1 MKTQHASQVVA
12 VLSALV
18 FFSAIASSIASA
30 DEVPAF
36 SRRLPDSVAAHIAI
50 PDARALRERLPNC
63 SWGRLLNDP
72 LVADFRDNLVGQIR
86 ASIDA
91 SIQLPDG
98 VSAEDLLNLDV
109 GEITL
114 TVLKPVDGN
123 LPVVFS
129 VHAAG
134 AADTISSLVE
144 ESVAAS
150 VKQGWTR
157 SAVEHAGTSI
167 TVLTGDAA
175 SAAEGGAEAAD
186 SVRAVFQRDGHV
198 VAANSVDAL
207 KQILDRWSG
216 AVQGAFAAN
225 PTLNQVQRGTMKPG
239 REPALFWYLD
249 PVGATASIL
258 SQVAASNPTAGL
270 ALSRLPKLGLTSF
283 RGVGGSIDFATGAH
297 DTVTRIAGI
306 VKQPVSAA
314 MALVQFPPTNLT
326 PPQWVPNDVDSCM
339 MLNWDAQTAYSGAEQ
354 MADEFLGPS
363 GLANALEVL
372 PTKTDPP
379 IHIKYDILDGLTGEV
394 MILQGKAGSNSDK
407 DGATLLAVSLKDPKK
422 FEGTVRQLIDQP
434 GSKAGSRTVGA
445 TTIAVY
451 DGKKSSTHIAVAHG
465 VLLVGSDTVLL
476 DKVINSAGGDHLVE
490 SAHFRQL
497 SANIPAA
504 KSLFAIQRPV
514 NQLEVAYRILKNGGV
529 AVPAG
534 IDLKLLP
541 TFDRIQH
548 HFLPTAT
555 WAAPTADGFQYVSFS
570 LPPAE

>member
-1 MKTQHASQVVA
+1 MKTQHAYRVVA
-12 VLSALV
+12 FLSALV
-18 FFSAIASSIASA
+18 LTSAIDFRDASA
-30 DEVPAF
+30 DEAPTF

-72 LVADFRDNLVGQIR
+72 LVADFRDNLVRQIR

-91 SIQLPDG
+91 SVQLPDG

-114 TVLKPVDGN
+114 TVLNPVNGN

-134 AADTISSLVE
+134 ATDTISSLVVE
-144 ESVAAS
+144 TVAAS

-167 TVLTGDAA
+167 TVLTGGAVAKAA
-175 SAAEGGAEAAD
+175 SGAESAD

-198 VAANSVDAL
+198 VVANSVDAL

-216 AVQGAFAAN
+216 AAQGAFAAN
-225 PTLNQVQRGTMKPG
+225 PTLNQVQQVTMKPG

-249 PVGATASIL
+249 PVGATVSIL
-258 SQVAASNPTAGL
+258 SPGATSNPTAGM

-283 RGVGGSIDFATGAH
+283 RGVGGTIDFATGPH
-297 DTVTRIAGI
+297 DTVTRIAGV

-314 MALVQFPPTNLT
+314 MALVQFPPANLT
-326 PPQWVPNDVDSCM
+326 PPEWVPNDVDSCM

-354 MADEFLGPS
+354 MADEFLGPG

-372 PTKTDPP
+372 STRTDPP
-379 IHIKYDILDGLTGEV
+379 IHIKNDILDGLTGEV
-394 MILQGKAGSNSDK
+394 VILQGKAGSNSGQK
-407 DGATLLAVSLKDPKK
+407 SATLLAVSLKDPKK
-422 FEGTVRQLIDQP
+422 FESIVRQLIDQP
-434 GSKAGSRTVGA
+434 GSKAGSRTVG
-445 TTIAVY
+445 TTTVAVY

-465 VLLVGSDTVLL
+465 VLLVGSDTILL
-476 DKVINSAGGDHLVE
+476 DQIINSASGDHLVE
-490 SAHFRQL
+490 SAHYRQL
-497 SANIPAA
+497 SANVPAA

-514 NQLEVAYRILKNGGV
+514 NQLEVAYGILKTGGV
-529 AVPAG
+529 AVPGG

-570 LPPAE
+570 SPPVE

>member
-1 MKTQHASQVVA
+1 MKTQRTSRVIAGLSTL
-12 VLSALV
+12 VL
-18 FFSAIASSIASA
+18 FSAIASSIALA
-30 DEVPAF
+30 DEAPTF

-91 SIQLPDG
+91 SVQLPDG
-98 VSAEDLLNLDV
+98 VSAADLLNLDV

-114 TVLKPVDGN
+114 TVLKPVDGH

-129 VHAAG
+129 VDAAG
-134 AADTISSLVE
+134 AMDTISRLVTQ
-144 ESVAAS
+144 SVAAS
-150 VKQGWTR
+150 VNQGWTR
-157 SAVEHAGTSI
+157 AVVEHAGTSI
-167 TVLTGDAA
+167 TVLTGLA
-175 SAAEGGAEAAD
+175 GGTGDGEL
-186 SVRAVFQRDGHV
+186 SETVRAVFLRDGHV
-198 VAANSVDAL
+198 VVANSVDAL

-225 PTLNQVQRGTMKPG
+225 ATLGQVQRVTMKPG

-249 PVGATASIL
+249 PVGATVSIL
-258 SQVAASNPTAGL
+258 SQGAASNPTAAL

-283 RGVGGSIDFATGAH
+283 RGVGGTIDFATGTH
-297 DTVTRIAGI
+297 DTVTRIAG
-306 VKQPVSAA
+306 VVRQPVSAA
-314 MALVQFPPTNLT
+314 MALVQFPPASLT
-326 PPQWVPNDVDSCM
+326 PPDWVPNDVDSCM

-354 MADEFLGPS
+354 MADEFLGPG

-372 PTKTDPP
+372 STKTDPP
-379 IHIKYDILDGLTGEV
+379 IHIKNDILDGLTGEV
-394 MILQGKAGSNSDK
+394 MILQGKAGSNAGQKS
-407 DGATLLAVSLKDPKK
+407 ATLLAVRLKDPKK
-422 FEGTVRQLIDQP
+422 FEGIVRQLIDQP

-445 TTIAVY
+445 TTVAVY
-451 DGKKSSTHIAVAHG
+451 DGKKSSTHIAVSHG
-465 VLLVGSDTVLL
+465 VLLVSNDTVLL
-476 DKVINSAGGDHLVE
+476 DKVINAAGGDHLVE
-490 SAHFRQL
+490 SAHYRQL
-497 SANIPAA
+497 SANVPTT

-514 NQLEVAYRILKNGGV
+514 NQIEVAYGILKQGGV

-570 LPPAE
+570 LPPTE

>member
-1 MKTQHASQVVA
+1 MKTQHTSRVVA
-12 VLSALV
+12 FLSALA
-18 FFSAIASSIASA
+18 FFSVIDSSIASA
-30 DEVPAF
+30 DEVPTF

-50 PDARALRERLPNC
+50 PDARTLRERLPNC

-91 SIQLPDG
+91 SVRLPDG

-114 TVLKPVDGN
+114 TVLNPVNGN

-129 VHAAG
+129 LDAAG
-134 AADTISSLVE
+134 SADTISGLIE

-150 VKQGWTR
+150 IQQGWAG

-167 TVLTGDAA
+167 TVLTGGAA
-175 SAAEGGAEAAD
+175 SDAKAAS

-198 VAANSVDAL
+198 VVANSVDVL

-225 PTLNQVQRGTMKPG
+225 PTLNQVQRVTMKPG

-249 PVGATASIL
+249 PVGATVSIL
-258 SQVAASNPTAGL
+258 SQGATSNPTAGM

-283 RGVGGSIDFATGAH
+283 QGVGGTIDFATGAH
-297 DTVTRIAGI
+297 DSVTKIAGV

-314 MALVQFPPTNLT
+314 MALVQFPPANLT
-326 PPQWVPNDVDSCM
+326 PPEWVPNDVDSCM

-363 GLANALEVL
+363 GLANALEIL
-372 PTKTDPP
+372 STKTEPP
-379 IHIKYDILDGLTGEV
+379 IHIKNDILDGLTGEV
-394 MILQGKAGSNSDK
+394 MILQSKAGSNTSRDS
-407 DGATLLAVSLKDPKK
+407 ATLLAVSLKDPGK
-422 FEGTVRQLIDQP
+422 FEGIVRQLIDQP
-434 GSKAGSRTVGA
+434 SSKAGSRTVGA
-445 TTIAVY
+445 TTVAVY

-465 VLLVGSDTVLL
+465 VLLVGSDSVLL
-476 DKVINSAGGDHLVE
+476 DKVINSAGGDYLVE
-490 SAHFRQL
+490 SAHYRQL

-514 NQLEVAYRILKNGGV
+514 NQLEVAYRILKTGGA
-529 AVPAG
+529 AVPQG

-570 LPPAE
+570 LPPTE

>member
-1 MKTQHASQVVA
+1 MKNQHASRVVA
-12 VLSALV
+12 VLSTLV
-18 FFSAIASSIASA
+18 LFSEIAASIAIA
-30 DEVPAF
+30 DEAPAF

-72 LVADFRDNLVGQIR
+72 LVADFRENLVGQIR

-91 SIQLPDG
+91 SVQLPDG

-129 VHAAG
+129 VDAAG
-134 AADTISSLVE
+134 AADTVSSLIE

-157 SAVEHAGTSI
+157 SAIEHAGTSI
-167 TVLTGDAA
+167 TVLTGGAA
-175 SAAEGGAEAAD
+175 SEAEAAD

-198 VAANSVDAL
+198 VVANSVDAL
-207 KQILDRWSG
+207 KQVLDRWGG

-225 PTLNQVQRGTMKPG
+225 PTLNQVQQVTMKPG

-249 PVGATASIL
+249 PVGATISIL
-258 SQVAASNPTAGL
+258 SQGAASNPTAGM

-283 RGVGGSIDFATGAH
+283 RGVGGTIDFATGAH
-297 DTVTRIAGI
+297 DTVTRIAGV

-314 MALVQFPPTNLT
+314 MALVQFPPANLT
-326 PPQWVPNDVDSCM
+326 PPEWVPNDVNSCM
-339 MLNWDAQTAYSGAEQ
+339 MLNWDAQTAYSGAEL
-354 MADEFLGPS
+354 MADEFLGPG

-372 PTKTDPP
+372 STKTDPP
-379 IHIKYDILDGLTGEV
+379 IHIKNDILDGITGEV
-394 MILQGKAGSNSDK
+394 MILQGNAASNAGK
-407 DGATLLAVSLKDPKK
+407 DSATLLAVRLKDPKK
-422 FEGTVRQLIDQP
+422 FEGIVRQLIDQP

-445 TTIAVY
+445 TTVAVY
-451 DGKKSSTHIAVAHG
+451 DGKKSSTHLAVAHG
-465 VLLVGSDTVLL
+465 VLLVSNDTVLL
-476 DKVINSAGGDHLVE
+476 DKVINPDGGDHLVE
-490 SAHFRQL
+490 SAYYRQL

-504 KSLFAIQRPV
+504 KSLIAIQRPV
-514 NQLEVAYRILKNGGV
+514 NQLEVAYGILKTGGV
-529 AVPAG
+529 AVPEG

-570 LPPAE
+570 LPPTK

>member
-1 MKTQHASQVVA
+1 MKTQHASRVVTF
-12 VLSALV
+12 LLTLAL
-18 FFSAIASSIASA
+18 FSAIASSIASA
-30 DEVPAF
+30 DEVPTF
-36 SRRLPDSVAAHIAI
+36 SRRLPDSVAAHVAI
-50 PDARALRERLPNC
+50 PDAQVLRERLPNC

-72 LVADFRDNLVGQIR
+72 LVADFRDNLVGQIQ

-91 SIQLPDG
+91 SVQLPDG

-114 TVLKPVDGN
+114 TVLNPVNGN

-129 VHAAG
+129 VDAAG
-134 AADTISSLVE
+134 SVDTISSLVE

-150 VKQGWTR
+150 VKHGWTR
-157 SAVEHAGTSI
+157 SAIEHAGTSI
-167 TVLTGDAA
+167 TVLTGGAA
-175 SAAEGGAEAAD
+175 SEAESAD
-186 SVRAVFQRDGHV
+186 SVRAVFLRDGHV
-198 VAANSVDAL
+198 VIANSVDAL

-225 PTLNQVQRGTMKPG
+225 PTLNQVQRVTMKPG
-239 REPALFWYLD
+239 REPALFWYLN
-249 PVGATASIL
+249 PLGATVSIL
-258 SQVAASNPTAGL
+258 SQGATNNPTAGM

-283 RGVGGSIDFATGAH
+283 QGVGGTIDFATGAH
-297 DTVTRIAGI
+297 DTVTKIAGV

-314 MALVQFPPTNLT
+314 MALVQFPPTNLV

-339 MLNWDAQTAYSGAEQ
+339 MLNWDAQSAYSGAEQ

-372 PTKTDPP
+372 STKTDPP
-379 IHIKYDILDGLTGEV
+379 IHIKNDILDGLTGEV
-394 MILQGKAGSNSDK
+394 MILQSKSESNTGKGS
-407 DGATLLAVSLKDPKK
+407 ATLLAVSLKAPKK
-422 FEGTVRQLIDQP
+422 FEGIVRQLIDQP
-434 GSKAGSRTVGA
+434 GSKAGSRTVGT

-490 SAHFRQL
+490 SAHYRQL

-514 NQLEVAYRILKNGGV
+514 NQLEVAYGILKTGGV
-529 AVPAG
+529 AVPEG

-541 TFDRIQH
+541 TFDKIQH

-570 LPPAE
+570 LPPTE

>member
-1 MKTQHASQVVA
+1 MKTQHTSRVVTF
-12 VLSALV
+12 LSTLAL
-18 FFSAIASSIASA
+18 FSAIASSIAIA
-30 DEVPAF
+30 DEVPTF

-50 PDARALRERLPNC
+50 PDALVLRERLPNC

-72 LVADFRDNLVGQIR
+72 LVADFRDNLVGQIL

-91 SIQLPDG
+91 SVQLPDG
-98 VSAEDLLNLDV
+98 VSAEDLFNLDV

-114 TVLKPVDGN
+114 TVLNPVNGN

-129 VHAAG
+129 VDAAG
-134 AADTISSLVE
+134 SADTISSLVDE
-144 ESVAAS
+144 TVAAS

-167 TVLTGDAA
+167 TVLKGGVASKA
-175 SAAEGGAEAAD
+175 ESAA

-198 VAANSVDAL
+198 VVANSVDAL
-207 KQILDRWSG
+207 KQVLDRWSG
-216 AVQGAFAAN
+216 SVQGAFAAN
-225 PTLNQVQRGTMKPG
+225 PTLNQIQRVTMKPG

-258 SQVAASNPTAGL
+258 SQGATSNPTAGM

-283 RGVGGSIDFATGAH
+283 QGVGGTIDFATGAH
-297 DTVTRIAGI
+297 DTVTKIAGV

-326 PPQWVPNDVDSCM
+326 PPEWVPNDVDSCM
-339 MLNWDAQTAYSGAEQ
+339 MLNWDTQSAYSGAEQ
-354 MADEFLGPS
+354 MADEFLGPG

-372 PTKTDPP
+372 STKTDPP
-379 IHIKYDILDGLTGEV
+379 IHIKNDILDGLTGKV
-394 MILQGKAGSNSDK
+394 MILQSKAGSNSGK
-407 DGATLLAVSLKDPKK
+407 GNATLLAVSLKDPQK
-422 FEGTVRQLIDQP
+422 FEGIVRQLIDQP

-445 TTIAVY
+445 TTVAVY

-504 KSLFAIQRPV
+504 KSLFAIQRPIG
-514 NQLEVAYRILKNGGV
+514 QLEVAYGILKTGGV
-529 AVPAG
+529 AVPEG

-541 TFDRIQH
+541 TFDKIQH

-570 LPPAE
+570 LPPTE